1 MTERWRA
8 NGEEWISRWS
18 WFCLEQGK
26 LVSGADLIWSG
37 SSLGGVMSCHLVW
50 SVVWCWTLTLISP
63 SWSSV
68 LLEFCVFNLIFRFP
82 PPPPLPLLVWRG
94 ALAWFPLFPLWHM
107 AVWYWTGWVESL
119 RSIPSTAQYQLQE
132 HEFPPLSLPHHNT
145 KRGERVNFD
154 I

>member
-82 PPPPLPLLVWRG
+82 PPLFLYWYGEGHWHGFLSFRCGIWRCGTGQVGLRVYDRYPARHSINYKSTNFPPS
-94 ALAWFPLFPLWHM
+94 LFPITTQKE
-107 AVWYWTGWVESL
+107 VKE
-119 RSIPSTAQYQLQE
+119 
-132 HEFPPLSLPHHNT
+132 
-145 KRGERVNFD
+145 
-154 I
+154 